1 MKKIIVCD
9 YGEWTR
15 KLITLS
21 RFANIEYFVDDKL
34 NNDKNSENRE
44 KTVKSCGVE
53 KKIFPIEKL
62 LEENP
67 DKIVIIVGDNK
78 LYPYYKEK
86 LELLGF
92 KENFNFFNGWDLNS
106 EFYRSFF
113 EGKTWEAIERNHEN
127 IFIEEKSYEYRAKAI
142 AELIPKDV
150 KSIMDLGCGNE
161 ALKKYVKGI
170 KYIGVDYKKR
180 SEDTLVCDLEK
191 DFLPNIPVD
200 MYCLIGVIYYL
211 NNIKDLII
219 QLRKAKYVLLSYR
232 GMEHYRRLDN
242 RFDGV
247 YSGGLE
253 NSLYTADLVNM
264 FFEINFVLV
273 KWERGYLI
281 DKGKCNEDIF
291 LFKKLKSVL

>member
-86 LELLGF
+86 LELL
-92 KENFNFFNGWDLNS
+92 
-106 EFYRSFF
+106 
-113 EGKTWEAIERNHEN
+113 
-127 IFIEEKSYEYRAKAI
+127 
-142 AELIPKDV
+142 
-150 KSIMDLGCGNE
+150 
-161 ALKKYVKGI
+161 
-170 KYIGVDYKKR
+170 
-180 SEDTLVCDLEK
+180 
-191 DFLPNIPVD
+191 
-200 MYCLIGVIYYL
+200 
-211 NNIKDLII
+211 
-219 QLRKAKYVLLSYR
+219 
-232 GMEHYRRLDN
+232 
-242 RFDGV
+242 
-247 YSGGLE
+247 
-253 NSLYTADLVNM
+253 
-264 FFEINFVLV
+264 
-273 KWERGYLI
+273 
-281 DKGKCNEDIF
+281 
-291 LFKKLKSVL
+291 